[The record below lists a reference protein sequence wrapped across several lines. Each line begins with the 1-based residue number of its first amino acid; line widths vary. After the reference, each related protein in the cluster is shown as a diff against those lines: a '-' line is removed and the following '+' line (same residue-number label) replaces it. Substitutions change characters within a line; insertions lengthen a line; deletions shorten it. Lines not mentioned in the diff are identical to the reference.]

1 MFKNIA
7 LAALNS
13 TLGATMRGVMFDG
26 KPFSIS
32 VQDLP
37 MPHIELPTDAIV
49 KITTS
54 AICGSDLHA
63 YRGYS
68 AATTPYNIGHEAI
81 GYITEIGS
89 NITSLQVGEYVIVP
103 DTSAHAHIPLAPE
116 PLTYYGNGPVLS
128 PGLGGLQSEY
138 VRVPFAEGNLIPIPL
153 NKTTT
158 NATLE
163 QSYVTVSD
171 IWSTAWTGLD
181 FSSFEPGDTV
191 AVFGAGPVGLLTAY
205 TAILRGAS
213 RVYSVDHVPMRLE
226 RAASIGA
233 VAINFVESDPVAQI
247 LAYEPG
253 GVVRSVDC
261 VGLEALNSAL
271 QVETNIILNQMVNVT
286 RIGGGIG
293 QLGIY
298 GIQPGAP
305 AIVNDSSLIHDPTF
319 PMSLFFGKGLR
330 MRSGLVDARTVAP
343 KLIELIASGKA
354 DPSFIHS
361 ATINIEQAPEY
372 YRRFNLSQELK
383 VFITF
388 P

>member
-103 DTSAHAHIPLAPE
+103 DTSAHAHIPLTPE

-181 FSSFEPGDTV
+181 FSGFEPGDTV

-233 VAINFVESDPVAQI
+233 VAINFVQSDPVAQI
-247 LAYEPG
+247 LAYEPS

-261 VGLEALNSAL
+261 VGLEALNSTL

-330 MRSGLVDARTVAP
+330 MQSGLVDARTVAP
-343 KLIELIASGKA
+343 RLIELIASGKA

-383 VFITF
+383 VFISF